1 MTAGVGAKGHL
12 DIVHF
17 WVLIV
22 KTKFTNTSKED
33 IEIQLLF
40 PGSFWIFPKV
50 QTYRKRRIN
59 LREEDIPTLICSHS
73 TDIEASKSV
82 GSFLAR
88 ELELD
93 LGYSG
98 RIAMVAE
105 TDNLDTQRDSSE
117 TNMKQQLGQCEMLIK
132 EMNSGALKSS
142 LSSIQ
147 DILQRNAHLIQVMED
162 MVAADDD
169 IGISEKRA
177 VYTMELQQNMLEIT
191 RLTAGVRVFPQ
202 A

>member
-1 MTAGVGAKGHL
+1 
-12 DIVHF
+12 
-17 WVLIV
+17 
-22 KTKFTNTSKED
+22 
-33 IEIQLLF
+33 
-40 PGSFWIFPKV
+40 
-50 QTYRKRRIN
+50 
-59 LREEDIPTLICSHS
+59 
-73 TDIEASKSV
+73 
-82 GSFLAR
+82 
-88 ELELD
+88 
-93 LGYSG
+93 
-98 RIAMVAE
+98 MVAE

>member
-1 MTAGVGAKGHL
+1 LGSYRE
-12 DIVHF
+12 
-17 WVLIV
+17 
-22 KTKFTNTSKED
+22 TKFTNTSKED
-33 IEIQLLF
+33 IKIQLLF